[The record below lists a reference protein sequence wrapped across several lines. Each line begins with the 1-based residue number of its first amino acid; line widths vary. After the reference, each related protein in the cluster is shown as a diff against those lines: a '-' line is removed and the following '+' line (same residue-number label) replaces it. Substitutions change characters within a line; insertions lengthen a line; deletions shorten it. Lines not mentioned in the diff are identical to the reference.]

1 MNPRRTSDP
10 AKSRRRPSAVAPA
23 SGRQNPRARA
33 QTHGA
38 RDVFADAR
46 GHLATGAREN
56 FDALE
61 TRAMPPP
68 SRARGGLLA
77 ASPLI
82 VSLFLVFLVG
92 ADYRGAGL
100 VEVDD
105 VARVGA
111 DPCAS
116 VRVGE
121 KLPTRAP
128 DGELALVT
136 GGAGFIGS
144 TLAELLLSLGSRVR
158 VLDNLSTGDRSYVPE
173 GAEFVEGDVRDY
185 EAVESAVSG
194 GVAVVF
200 HLAAMSKVEPSLGDP
215 KMIRFCLDNNV
226 LGTDNVLR
234 ASLTA
239 KVSKVVY
246 AASSTYYGNQPTPF
260 AETLEYAVS
269 SPYAQTKREGEMLA
283 KLYDELHGLPTVS
296 LRLFMVYGERQ
307 PTEGAYSIVTGTFL
321 RQAAAGEPLTIEGDG
336 SHYRD
341 FVHVAD
347 ARAMVLAYQNPDA
360 RGTEVNVGSGDA
372 VRVGEVADMISKEQ
386 VHVPRRENDLVGTL
400 ADTCKAKKLLGF
412 ETTRVF
418 KDEMR
423 RRAREAKEATAAR

>member
-1 MNPRRTSDP
+1 M
-10 AKSRRRPSAVAPA
+10 
-23 SGRQNPRARA
+23 
-33 QTHGA
+33 
-38 RDVFADAR
+38 FADAR

-144 TLAELLLSLGSRVR
+144 TLAELLLSLGFRVR

-347 ARAMVLAYQNPDA
+347 VARAMVLAYQNPDA

-372 VRVGEVADMISKEQ
+372 VRVGEVADMISKEP

-418 KDEMR
+418 RDEMR